1 MNELA
6 QELKAVGQS
15 MPYPQIKESLEALQG
30 SKLSFKYSATDTK
43 NSDIDDSFYE
53 SNMNF
58 YRLYTLVV
66 KRPRRKC

>member
-30 SKLSFKYSATDTK
+30 SKLSFKYSATDTR

-58 YRLYTLVV
+58 LSSLHLVV
-66 KRPRRKC
+66 KKVKVVT